1 MAGSSA
7 AVVPGAA
14 GEPLAEENWRM
25 VRCMNRTNIYLEPR
39 QTEALD
45 ELARVDGVAR
55 AEVVRRLIDEGLAER
70 RGRLE
75 RDLRAI
81 DESFGALVE
90 ESADAP
96 HGRGPSERDAHLA
109 RMWDR

>member
-1 MAGSSA
+1 
-7 AVVPGAA
+7 
-14 GEPLAEENWRM
+14 M

-45 ELARVDGVAR
+45 ELARLDGVAR

-75 RDLRAI
+75 HDLRGI
-81 DESFGALVE
+81 EESFGVLADQ
-90 ESADAP
+90 SADDRRE
-96 HGRGPSERDAHLA
+96 RGPSEREAHLA
-109 RMWDR
+109 RMWGR

>member
-1 MAGSSA
+1 
-7 AVVPGAA
+7 
-14 GEPLAEENWRM
+14 M

-45 ELARVDGVAR
+45 ELARLDGVAR
-55 AEVVRRLIDEGLAER
+55 AEVVRRLIDEGLAQR

-81 DESFGALVE
+81 EESFGAL
-90 ESADAP
+90 ADDTGDADRFE
-96 HGRGPSERDAHLA
+96 RGSGERDAHLA
-109 RMWDR
+109 RTWGR

>member
-1 MAGSSA
+1 MGR
-7 AVVPGAA
+7 P
-14 GEPLAEENWRM
+14 AEIRRRV

-45 ELARVDGVAR
+45 ELARLDGVAR

-75 RDLRAI
+75 RDLRGI
-81 DESFGALVE
+81 EESFGVLVDE
-90 ESADAP
+90 GTDDPGE
-96 HGRGPSERDAHLA
+96 RGPSERDAHLA
-109 RMWDR
+109 RMWDL